1 MTRRALIVDDHR
13 LFAEAVSPILERLG
27 FEVSSAV
34 DAREA
39 AAQVSA
45 TRPSLI
51 VIDIGLPGED
61 GLSLGRRLLEEDGDL
76 TVIAVTAADDPG
88 LATTCL
94 QAGFQ
99 GFVTKDTSVPRF
111 ERAVRAAL
119 DGQAVIPKRLI
130 PRMGGSDPEI
140 AGSAD
145 LLARHLTPR
154 EREVLSLLVA
164 GANGREIASRLVISA
179 NTVRTHV
186 QSILTKLQV
195 HSRLEAAA
203 FAVHQG
209 LIERPVTL
217 GGPRSPSSEGEASSR
232 IERSA

>member
-13 LFAEAVSPILERLG
+13 LFAEAVALILERLG
-27 FEVSSAV
+27 FDVSSVV
-34 DAREA
+34 DAQEA
-39 AAQVSA
+39 TVQVSA

-130 PRMGGSDPEI
+130 PSMGGADRGI

-164 GANGREIASRLVISA
+164 GANGKEIASRLVISA

-209 LIERPVTL
+209 LIDRPPTL
-217 GGPRSPSSEGEASSR
+217 GGPSSPSGEGEASSR